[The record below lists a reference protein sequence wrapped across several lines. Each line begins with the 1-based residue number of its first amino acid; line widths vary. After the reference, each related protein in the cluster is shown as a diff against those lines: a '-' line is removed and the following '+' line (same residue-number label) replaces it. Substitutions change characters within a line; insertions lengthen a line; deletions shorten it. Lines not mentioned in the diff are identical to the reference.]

1 MIRKWLYAING
12 VVAGAACLLLMVA
25 AVFFISRPAE
35 IVVINDVAAVGTGLP
50 KGAFAQDREAYDSIG
65 EPLLSLKFS
74 PISVQLPD
82 LRKAL
87 LYYGRNGRPDAQADH
102 PLLHFSFVG
111 TKVASSIEPGKRLYL
126 IYDRKT
132 TPGQYAFS
140 PGNEETPLYIEC
152 ALEGTEAI
160 VNVRMSCQDGNVIS
174 EPAAHAQFALPEKE
188 YVRFGGAPWEIGKWR
203 VDGSLLARQRARW
216 YGPDRFLERH
226 GGEEFSH
233 VNGKHRI
240 DFGEGE
246 ESYSVFVGI
255 GECLIWDNDI
265 GKWLSSKPGTDT
277 LGHPLLLVKK
287 VDERL
292 INLELWDNDGRA
304 KLALN
309 LLKSTEN
316 WMPQNL
322 QQSFKF
328 MGARTR
334 SQFVFEVN
342 KERMLIRPKD
352 WLVLTET
359 GWLKLTTPEDIDN
372 FVDRKLTGALFVFD
386 GVEKR
391 DDKQVLVGTMFN
403 STRTEMQTVEMPI
416 LQGGGNTPANPNL
429 PSQED
434 AEVDSD
440 IKTAYKQPPTKEA
453 LAIPYK
459 RQGKDRETSLE

>member
-1 MIRKWLYAING
+1 MIRKWLHALNLG
-12 VVAGAACLLLMVA
+12 VAGIACLLLVFT
-25 AVFFISRPAE
+25 AVLYFSRPTE
-35 IVVINDVAAVGTGLP
+35 IPVIDDVAAVGTGLP
-50 KGAFAQDREAYDSIG
+50 KSAFVQPKESYDSIG
-65 EPLLSLKFS
+65 EPLLALKFS
-74 PISVQLPD
+74 PISVMLPD
-82 LRKAL
+82 LRKVL
-87 LYYGRNGRPDAQADH
+87 QYYGKNGRPDAQADH
-102 PLLHFSFVG
+102 PLLHFAFVG
-111 TKVASSIEPGKRLYL
+111 NKVAASIEPGKPLYL
-126 IYDRKT
+126 VYDRKS
-132 TPGQYAFS
+132 TPGTYTFS
-140 PGNEETPLYIEC
+140 PNNEETPLYMQC
-152 ALEGTEAI
+152 ALDGTEAI
-160 VNVRMSCQDGNVIS
+160 ITVNMKCQDGSIVN
-174 EPAAHAQFALPEKE
+174 EPASHAQFTLPEKE
-188 YVRFGGAPWEIGKWR
+188 YVRFGGVPWEIGKWR

-226 GGEEFSH
+226 GGEEYSH

-240 DFGEGE
+240 DFGEGDDM
-246 ESYSVFVGI
+246 YSVFVGLN
-255 GECLIWDNDI
+255 ECLIWDQEI
-265 GKWLSSKPGTDT
+265 GKWRSSSPGLET

-292 INLELWDNDGRA
+292 INLELWDNDGKG

-352 WLVLTET
+352 WLVLTES

-416 LQGGGNTPANPNL
+416 LQGGVNAPPNPNL
-429 PSQED
+429 PPQD
-434 AEVDSD
+434 EVDSDGD
-440 IKTAYKQPPTKEA
+440 IKTAYKQPPTNEA

-459 RQGKDRETSLE
+459 KQGHDRTTSLE

>member
-1 MIRKWLYAING
+1 MIRKWLHFINR
-12 VVAGAACLLLMVA
+12 VVAGGVGLLLLLS
-25 AVFFISRPAE
+25 AVLYFSRPAE
-35 IVVINDVAAVGTGLP
+35 IMVINDVASVGSGLP
-50 KGAFAQDREAYDSIG
+50 KGAFTQNREAYDSIG

-87 LYYGRNGRPDAQADH
+87 LYYGKNGRPDAQADH
-102 PLLHFSFVG
+102 PLLHFAFMG
-111 TKVASSIEPGKRLYL
+111 NKVAASIEPGKPLYL
-126 IYDRKT
+126 IYDRKSN
-132 TPGQYAFS
+132 PPQYAFS
-140 PGNEETPLYIEC
+140 PGNEETPLYMQC
-152 ALEGTEAI
+152 ALDGAEAT
-160 VNVRMSCQDGNVIS
+160 VTVVMKCQDGSLIT
-174 EPAAHAQFALPEKE
+174 EPSAHAQFTLPEKE
-188 YVRFGGAPWEIGKWR
+188 YVRFGGTPWEIGKWR

-226 GGEEFSH
+226 GGDEYSH

-246 ESYSVFVGI
+246 DMYSVFVGI
-255 GECLIWDNDI
+255 SECLIWDSDL
-265 GKWLSSKPGTDT
+265 GKWRASKPGTET
-277 LGHPLLLVKK
+277 LGHPLLFVKK

-292 INLELWDNDGRA
+292 INLELWDNDGRG

-322 QQSFKF
+322 QQNFKF

-352 WLVLTET
+352 WLVLTEA
-359 GWLKLTTPEDIDN
+359 GWLKLTTPEEIDN
-372 FVDRKLTGALFVFD
+372 FVDRKITGALFVFD

-416 LQGGGNTPANPNL
+416 LQGGGAVPPNPNM
-429 PSQED
+429 PPHD
-434 AEVDSD
+434 EVDADVD
-440 IKTAYKQPPTKEA
+440 IKTAYKQPPAKEA

>member
-1 MIRKWLYAING
+1 MIRKWLHVINR
-12 VVAGAACLLLMVA
+12 VVAGGVGLLLLLSA
-25 AVFFISRPAE
+25 ALYFSRPAE
-35 IVVINDVAAVGTGLP
+35 IMVINDVASVGSGLP
-50 KGAFAQDREAYDSIG
+50 KGAFTLNREAYDSIG

-87 LYYGRNGRPDAQADH
+87 LYYGKNGRPDAQADH
-102 PLLHFSFVG
+102 PLLHFAFMG
-111 TKVASSIEPGKRLYL
+111 NKVAASIEPGKPLYL
-126 IYDRKT
+126 IYDRKSN
-132 TPGQYAFS
+132 PPQYAFS
-140 PGNEETPLYIEC
+140 PGNEETPLYMQC
-152 ALEGTEAI
+152 ALDGTEAT
-160 VNVRMSCQDGNVIS
+160 VTVVMKCQDGSLIT
-174 EPAAHAQFALPEKE
+174 EPSAHAQFTLPEKE
-188 YVRFGGAPWEIGKWR
+188 YVRFGGTPWEIGKWR

-226 GGEEFSH
+226 GGDEYSH

-246 ESYSVFVGI
+246 DMYSVFVGI
-255 GECLIWDNDI
+255 SECLIWDSDL
-265 GKWLSSKPGTDT
+265 GKWRSSKPGTET
-277 LGHPLLLVKK
+277 LGHPLLFVKK

-292 INLELWDNDGRA
+292 INLELWDNDGRG

-352 WLVLTET
+352 WLVLTEA
-359 GWLKLTTPEDIDN
+359 GWLKLTTPEEIDN
-372 FVDRKLTGALFVFD
+372 FVDRKITGALFVFD

-416 LQGGGNTPANPNL
+416 LQGGGAVPPNPNM
-429 PSQED
+429 PPHD
-434 AEVDSD
+434 EVDADGD
-440 IKTAYKQPPTKEA
+440 IKTAYKQPPAKEA